1 MQNHQTHFKYILS
14 SEVFLFNLQILFD
27 QARSQF
33 GGEKLILKYWHM
45 IVYEWLMPLPGFFWS
60 SSSGEN
66 QR

>member
-33 GGEKLILKYWHM
+33 GRKTNTEVLTYDCL
-45 IVYEWLMPLPGFFWS
+45 
-60 SSSGEN
+60 
-66 QR
+66 